1 MTDFNRCELS
11 CSSSCGVV
19 DFERLQKAL
28 LMLKGA
34 GEPVSFRAG
43 QTLLYQDHVPVGCFL
58 LEHGEWDCERQD
70 QSGVLSTDP
79 CERRLVGL
87 LHLLNQTP
95 LCSSV
100 VARTRV
106 TTIFFAR
113 PFILELLAKHHYSSS
128 THLGR

>member
-1 MTDFNRCELS
+1 MTGFHTCELS
-11 CSSSCGVV
+11 CGECSKMV
-19 DFERLQKAL
+19 DLQHLQQAL
-28 LMLKGA
+28 LILKGV
-34 GEPVSFRAG
+34 GEPVSFRAE
-43 QTLLYQDHVPVGCFL
+43 QTMLYQGHVPVGCFL
-58 LEHGEWDCERQD
+58 LGDGELDCKRQD
-70 QSGVLSTDP
+70 QSGVISIDP

-106 TTIFFAR
+106 TTLFFAR
-113 PFILELLAKHHYSSS
+113 PFILELLAKHHHSSS